1 MIHYRNY
8 KWRKFNKVK
17 KSKIFARKIVA
28 TVLAII
34 MAASTFTSV
43 VTAYAK
49 STDDAHDQ
57 NLAANFMTWAET
69 TDNQTCEALLDWVD
83 DTLANAGIAPISVH
97 MDYVVIKIDI
107 DGYIDSVDGL
117 LALASDVWFLVN
129 KYKNTLGGDIKN
141 IYLNPIGEDLK
152 YSTDQAYV
160 VSKCGKSYRAVNDAK
175 TIVMAIAETLYW
187 NSNDDTSSKRT
198 NKNVIGQFIKGQLD
212 LGSILSGIVDV
223 YGLIGNIGG
232 LNMWSGYQSNLV
244 YNILAQAILT
254 KTNWFTKQEVADF
267 QANLQGKGGT
277 KWNFDEQLLSKLTS
291 EFMNRISVEMTYALE
306 KGTDEEG
313 NTVYLPT
320 DSSKSRYTKIKAW
333 LENEGLAVTDENII
347 KASKALGY
355 DPNLRYDNNGNGMI
369 YLFRYG
375 VNGTTEEEAL
385 TITVNSTFY
394 DIVDEALKLVWK
406 TTLKPTIRTMRVN
419 NSMDWYEGHGGNF
432 DNNYYYWLAE
442 KALIDENNW
451 ENNYTWEKFNA
462 YANAKYAAYNCVDAE
477 EFIQKVR
484 RTFEYERGVVEDPQY
499 NWRDVSKS
507 NDYITA
513 EGRKE
518 SILFGKLRY
527 SPLADKLFNMQTG
540 PINLYIMQTG
550 CPNLS
555 TFMDNYVDGKT
566 AYPNVPAAL
575 NDALVAAVKD
585 LFPDSANI
593 GLGTNNEVTTN
604 LVRPELTLT
613 GASTTMLNT
622 AKTLVANTCKIF
634 EYAAN
639 AADQNILNG
648 FYHNKGIADKTTC
661 ANLSEANFEEAMVP
675 LIISCIKI
683 IEGTHS
689 IHDSDFDMAKDA
701 EGVAY
706 VALREYLSF
715 SLPSKDYD
723 QLVTTANGTYEANI
737 DVDGNGTKDLYGDVI
752 LTMARDAVGYLLNS
766 IVPCRTKSGAVWN
779 VYESN
784 PATDKTT
791 LFELL
796 NSVVCYYAS
805 TEEFTEPSYNSI
817 SSKTYGKGVAALL
830 GVVDANGNCL
840 VKMSNSLWDNISV
853 IANKI
858 WPTIGVLQFGSEA
871 TAGKANAETLIYD
884 TIIKSLLNISDD
896 HVIKNAKGETTQ
908 KGITTIVYQLLTI
921 FTADPIMNKGIDV
934 LIYDDVLASLVNSVF
949 GAKLT
954 GQLYPHVLPTS
965 SEMGGTNTPFD
976 SMVSSTYIAN
986 YKGNGSKATGI
997 LGILISNIFC
1007 AFGGNATVQNATR
1020 GNGCWQGAMFAVK
1033 SVSYFVNGFLPQLR
1047 DHKFGAA
1054 SISVDDPSRSDYANG
1069 KAVDGYLTIKN
1080 ESVGLNRFYK
1090 DGNSIQYDD
1099 RYFIEVTG
1107 LTSSSSTVRID
1118 SPTGTVIA
1126 PEKSVKVQLKGEYP
1140 NSAETIK
1147 FTLTY
1152 NIYKGTASN
1161 PTKTPK
1167 YQGQIAT
1174 CYLNFSP
1181 DKGWLG
1187 TLDSSDSTSGAKYSE
1202 TGMDDPDSSYGKV
1215 FSNIVLSST
1224 NPQQVS
1230 SIGISLPQMDG
1241 VYAADEIGDAYVTY
1255 NVVKKSGNEYINV
1268 TNKDKLDYRIN
1279 TVDANGK
1286 VTAEGTWNNGTSQ
1299 NINGVTVYAGHTRDQ
1314 VPTAAAG
1321 QSIDTRTHI
1330 AVSTE
1335 TDTSNAVIKTVVRAD
1350 DDSVKSVTVDPAVIA
1365 MGAAT
1370 AKTPID
1376 GINFVPFAGSS
1387 AEYDV
1392 FLKTDDQVNS
1402 VAAGNYTFDLRGY
1415 DEYGTTDLLVKT
1427 MQVNVADTSGAA
1439 SLQRYFENVQE
1450 QINPYQPS
1458 DYDDY
1463 VEATGSSNIYN
1474 SMQNKFANVIQNI
1487 SIAPSAENADQFAP
1501 VTVVAAQTA
1510 QITNETGDPAYM
1522 PATDITD
1529 EYAAEKGYVKN
1540 NNGYYYVDEAFN
1552 YPVCSNVP
1560 VKTANVTNG
1569 KDPLGRAVREV
1580 GGVYYLVNEIDYVR
1594 EWDETTYEYPYYAL
1608 TSTPNQYETKDAQGN
1623 VVMKNYYL
1631 KELHSYYAA
1640 NGMKVNASDDW
1651 AYTCA
1656 LTYEKT
1662 KENDGTDYRSIYAK
1676 LQDYL
1681 TYYKQET
1688 MKHIDT
1694 SAMAGITGPT
1704 GLIETRKGKES
1715 VNYDVAS
1722 YEKMVTIAKEAEA
1735 LVYTT
1740 GEKDENGK
1748 DIWSTTATSAQL
1760 LEAVDQFNKYS
1771 GLVVARGYEGN
1782 KLEKEI
1788 AFVTNTTKGN
1798 LVATFDEDA
1807 ITHAISNG
1815 VVTFN
1820 SGTPK
1825 YGTLENGVLVNKDAQ
1840 GNPIYSNVTWTNYVN
1855 ALAKAVAVAQ
1865 AEEAENIAGTYVAK
1879 KELVIAENNLAAP
1892 EVVTEYTVSGT
1903 ITEAINGT
1911 GSAGTFGLAGAK
1923 IYDGKTLLATAN
1935 ADGQFT
1941 ISLPIGEAKTVTV
1954 KAANAVP
1961 RNVTF
1966 SAEATGVNIGIVAV
1980 DYNGDGKVNSTDIA
1994 LASKTTDIGTKI
2006 TPDQFKSIVRTG
2018 VEYSANLA

>member
-1 MIHYRNY
+1 M
-8 KWRKFNKVK
+8 K

-28 TVLAII
+28 TVLAVI
-34 MAASTFTSV
+34 MAVSTFTSV

-69 TDNQTCEALLDWVD
+69 TDNQTCEALLDWID
-83 DTLANAGIAPISVH
+83 DTLGKAGIAPLSLH

-107 DGYIDSVDGL
+107 EGYIDSVDGL
-117 LALASDVWFLVN
+117 LDLVGQVWKLVN
-129 KYKNTLGGDIKN
+129 QYKNTLGGDIKN

-175 TIVMAIAETLYW
+175 AIVMALAETIYW
-187 NSNDDTSSKRT
+187 NANDDTSSKRK
-198 NKNVIGQFIKGQLD
+198 NNNVIGQFIKGQLN

-223 YGLIGNIGG
+223 YSIIGGIGG

-244 YNILAQAILT
+244 YNILAQVILT
-254 KTNWFTKQEVADF
+254 KTNWFTQQEVANF
-267 QANLQGKGGT
+267 QSYLQGKGGT
-277 KWNFDEQLLSKLTS
+277 AWNFDEQLLAKLTS
-291 EFMNRISVEMTYALE
+291 EFMNKISVEMTYALE

-313 NTVYLPT
+313 NTVFNPT
-320 DSSKSRYTKIKAW
+320 DSSKTRYTKIKAW
-333 LENEGLAVTDENII
+333 LEERNLSPTDANII
-347 KASKALGY
+347 QASNALGY
-355 DPNLRYDNNGNGMI
+355 DPNLRYDKNGNGMI

-385 TITVNSTFY
+385 SITVDSTFY

-432 DNNYYYWLAE
+432 DNNYYYWLAGE
-442 KALIDENNW
+442 GLVDEENW
-451 ENNYTWEKFNA
+451 ENNYTWEKFNL
-462 YANAKYAAYNCVDAE
+462 YAAANYAAYNCADAE
-477 EFIQKVR
+477 EFTQKVR
-484 RTFEYERGVVEDPQY
+484 RTFEYERGVVDDPQY

-507 NDYITA
+507 NDYNTP
-513 EGRKE
+513 EGRRE

-550 CPNLS
+550 FPNLS

-566 AYPNVPAAL
+566 DYANVPAAL

-613 GASTTMLNT
+613 GASTTTLNT
-622 AKTLVANTCKIF
+622 AKTLVSNACKIF

-639 AADQNILNG
+639 AADANILNG
-648 FYHNKGIADKTTC
+648 FYHNHGITDKTTS
-661 ANLSEANFEEAMVP
+661 ANLSEANFEEAMIP
-675 LIISCIKI
+675 LLVSCIKI
-683 IEGTHS
+683 IAGTRS

-706 VALREYLSF
+706 VVLREYLSF

-766 IVPCRTKSGAVWN
+766 VVPCRTKSGAVWN

-805 TEEFTEPSYNSI
+805 TEEFPEPSYNSI

-840 VKMSNSLWDNISV
+840 VKMSNSLWDNITV
-853 IANKI
+853 IANKV

-871 TAGKANAETLIYD
+871 YAGQANAETLIYD
-884 TIIKSLLNISDD
+884 TIIKSILNISED
-896 HVIKNAKGETTQ
+896 HTITNARGTTTQ
-908 KGITTIVYQLLTI
+908 KGITTVIYQLLTI

-934 LIYDDVLASLVNSVF
+934 LVYDDVLASLVNSVF

-954 GQLYPHVLPTS
+954 NQLYPHVLPTS
-965 SEMGGTNTPFD
+965 SEMGGTHTPFD
-976 SMVSSTYIAN
+976 SMVSSTYFAN
-986 YKGNGSKATGI
+986 YKGNGSNATGI
-997 LGILISNIFC
+997 LGILVSNIFC
-1007 AFGGNATVQNATR
+1007 AFGGNANVQNATR

-1033 SVSYFVNGFLPQLR
+1033 AVSYFVNGFLPQLR

-1054 SISVDDPSRSDYANG
+1054 SVSVDDPSRSDYANG
-1069 KAVDGYLTIKN
+1069 KAIDGYLTIKN

-1090 DGNSIQYDD
+1090 EGNSIKYDD

-1126 PEKSVKVQLKGEYP
+1126 PEKSIKVKLNGAYP
-1140 NSAETIK
+1140 STAETVK

-1152 NIYKGTASN
+1152 NIYKGTSSN
-1161 PTKTPK
+1161 QKKELK
-1167 YQGQIAT
+1167 YQNQIAT

-1187 TLDSSDSTSGAKYSE
+1187 SLDSNDSDSGAKYSS
-1202 TGMDDPDSSYGKV
+1202 TSMVDPIGTSGQIYTD
-1215 FSNIVLSST
+1215 IVLSST
-1224 NPQQVS
+1224 NPEQVS
-1230 SIGISLPQMDG
+1230 SIGVSLPDLNG
-1241 VYAADEIGDAYVTY
+1241 VYAADTNGDAYVTY
-1255 NVVKKSGNEYINV
+1255 NVVKKSGIEYINV
-1268 TNKDKLDYRIN
+1268 VNKDKLDYRIN
-1279 TVDANGK
+1279 TVDSNGN
-1286 VTAEGTWNNGTSQ
+1286 VTAEGAWNNGDSQ
-1299 NINGVTVYAGHTRDQ
+1299 DINGVTVYAGVTRDQ

-1321 QSIDTRTHI
+1321 QSVDTRTHI

-1335 TDTSNAVIKTVVRAD
+1335 TDTANDVIKTVERNS
-1350 DDSVKSVTVDPAVIA
+1350 DDSVESVTVDPAVVA

-1376 GINFVPFAGSS
+1376 GINFVPFAGS
-1387 AEYDV
+1387 AATYNV
-1392 FLKTDDQVNS
+1392 FLKTADQVTS
-1402 VAAGNYTFDLRGY
+1402 VAAGNYEFNLFGY
-1415 DEYGTTDLLVKT
+1415 DTWGTTGIEVGT
-1427 MQVNVADTSGAA
+1427 INVNVADTSGAA
-1439 SLQRYFENVQE
+1439 SLQRYFESVQE

-1463 VEATGSSNIYN
+1463 QAASDSSNIYN
-1474 SMQNKFANVIQNI
+1474 SMQNKFANVIGQI
-1487 SIAPSAENADQFAP
+1487 AIAPSAENADQFAP

-1510 QITNETGDPAYM
+1510 QVTGTTGDPAYM
-1522 PATDITD
+1522 PATDIT
-1529 EYAAEKGYVKN
+1529 EAYAAEKGYVKN
-1540 NNGYYYVDEAFN
+1540 NSNGYYYLDEAYK
-1552 YPVCSNVP
+1552 YPVCSNVL
-1560 VKTANVTNG
+1560 VKGGNVTNG
-1569 KDPLGRAVREV
+1569 KDPLGRKVQLI
-1580 GGVYYLVNEIDYVR
+1580 GDTYYLVNEVEYVR
-1594 EWDETTYEYPYYAL
+1594 EWDETTYEYPYNAL

-1623 VVMKNYYL
+1623 VVMKDYYL
-1631 KELHSYYAA
+1631 KELHAYYAA
-1640 NGMKVNASDDW
+1640 NGMRVNASDNW

-1662 KENDGTDYRSIYAK
+1662 KENDGTNDYRSIYAK

-1704 GLIETRKGKES
+1704 GLIETRKGKEN
-1715 VNYDVAS
+1715 VNYDVAT
-1722 YEKMVTIAKEAEA
+1722 YEKMVQIAKEAEA
-1735 LVYTT
+1735 LVYKT
-1740 GEKDENGK
+1740 GELDENGK

-1760 LEAVDQFNKYS
+1760 LEAVDQFKKYS
-1771 GLVVARGYEGN
+1771 ALVVPRGYEGA
-1782 KLEKEI
+1782 KLEKEL

-1807 ITHAISNG
+1807 ITHVISNG

-1825 YGTLENGVLVNKDAQ
+1825 YGTLENGVLVNKDAE
-1840 GNPIYSNVTWTNYVN
+1840 GNAIYSDVTWTNYVN
-1855 ALAKAVAVAQ
+1855 ALAKAISVAQ
-1865 AEEAENIAGTYVAK
+1865 AEEAENISGTYVAK

-1892 EVVTEYTVSGT
+1892 EVVTDYTVTGT

-1911 GSAGTFGLAGAK
+1911 GSAGTFALAGAK
-1923 IYDGKTLLATAN
+1923 IYDGTKLLATAN

-1941 ISLPIGEAKTVTV
+1941 VSLPIGVATTVTV

-1961 RNVTF
+1961 RKVTF

-1994 LASKTTDIGTKI
+1994 LGSKTTDIGTDIDSKI
-2006 TPDQFKSIVRTG
+2006 TPDQFKSIARTG
-2018 VEYSANLA
+2018 VAYSADLA